1 MIGLMNKAT
10 PTISSQSAVEV
21 LSQLGDT
28 VRLRMIRVLEQ
39 EELAVG
45 ELVRVLQI
53 PQSSGS
59 RHLRIL
65 ADGGWLLKRT
75 SGPAAY
81 YRVVLD
87 DLPIHLRSI
96 WLTLRDQLGNDPNL
110 REDDRR
116 LSAVLAERMTDS
128 AGFFGRFAG
137 EWDDLRNDMFG
148 RAFTD
153 NSLLGF
159 LNPTWRVADLGC
171 GTGNAT
177 ELMSPWVEHV
187 SAIDRSPEMLVAAKE
202 RLRERGQDA
211 SNVEF
216 LTGELTDL
224 PLKSKSI
231 DVAACV
237 LVLHHVQDHI
247 DALKEMKRVLRTT
260 NNGGMLLVVDMCGH
274 DRTEYRH
281 TMGHVHLGFS
291 EKERIEMF
299 KAADFNHVRVNKLR
313 PDIEA
318 SGPSLFAA
326 VAQI

>member
-1 MIGLMNKAT
+1 MELFT
-10 PTISSQSAVEV
+10 
-21 LSQLGDT
+21 QLGDT

-39 EELAVG
+39 QELAVG

-59 RHLRIL
+59 RHLRVL
-65 ADGGWLLKRT
+65 SEGGWVLKRT
-75 SGPAAY
+75 AGPAAY
-81 YRVVLD
+81 YRVALD
-87 DLPIHLRSI
+87 DLPPMLRSM
-96 WLTLRDQLGNDPNL
+96 WVTVRDQLGNDSSL

-116 LSAVLAERMTDS
+116 LNAILAERMTDS
-128 AGFFGRFAG
+128 AGFFGRVAG

-153 NSLLGF
+153 NSLLSF
-159 LNPTWRVADLGC
+159 MNPSWRVADLGC

-187 SAIDRSPEMLVAAKE
+187 SAIDQSPEMLDAAKG
-202 RLRERGQDA
+202 RLEEAGNNA
-211 SNVEF
+211 SNVDF
-216 LTGELTDL
+216 ILGDLTDL
-224 PLKSKSI
+224 PLASKSI

-237 LVLHHVQDHI
+237 LVLHHVDEHI
-247 DALKEMKRVLRTT
+247 TALKEMKRVLRTT
-260 NNGGMLLVVDMCGH
+260 NNGGMLLVVDMCAH
-274 DRTEYRH
+274 DRHEYKH
-281 TMGHVHLGFS
+281 AMGHVHLGFS
-291 EKERIEMF
+291 EKDRIEMF
-299 KAADFNHVRVNKLR
+299 QEADFKNIRVNKLR

>member
-1 MIGLMNKAT
+1 MANHTAT
-10 PTISSQSAVEV
+10 ITSQSTVEL
-21 LSQLGDT
+21 LSQLGDA

-59 RHLRIL
+59 RHLRVL
-65 ADGGWLLKRT
+65 ADGGWLFKRT

-87 DLPIHLRSI
+87 DLPIQLRAI
-96 WLTLRDQLGNDPNL
+96 WVTLRDQLGDDPNL

-116 LSAVLAERMTDS
+116 LQAVLGERMADS
-128 AGFFGRFAG
+128 EGFFGRVAG

-148 RAFTD
+148 RVFTD

-159 LNPTWRVADLGC
+159 LNPTWHVADLGC

-177 ELMSPWVEHV
+177 ELMSPWVERV
-187 SAIDRSPEMLVAAKE
+187 SAVDRSPEMLEAAKE
-202 RLRERGQDA
+202 RLRERGQD
-211 SNVEF
+211 SKNVDF

-224 PLKSKSI
+224 PLETGSI

-237 LVLHHVQDHI
+237 LVLHHVDEHI
-247 DALKEMKRVLRTT
+247 DALKEMKRVLRTS

-274 DRTEYRH
+274 DRIEYRH

-291 EKERIEMF
+291 EEERIEMF
-299 KAADFNHVRVNKLR
+299 KEADFTNVRVNKLR
-313 PDIEA
+313 PDVGA

-326 VAQI
+326 VAHI

>member
-1 MIGLMNKAT
+1 MAKT
-10 PTISSQSAVEV
+10 TVSVTSQSAVEV
-21 LSQLGDT
+21 LSQLGDV
-28 VRLRMIRVLEQ
+28 VRLRMLRVLEQ
-39 EELAVG
+39 QELAVG

-59 RHLRIL
+59 RHLRVL
-65 ADGGWLLKRT
+65 ADGGWLFKRT

-81 YRVVLD
+81 YRVALD
-87 DLPIHLRSI
+87 DLPIQLRSI
-96 WLTLRDQLGNDPNL
+96 WVILRDQLGNDPSL

-116 LSAVLAERMTDS
+116 LQAVLAERMTDS
-128 AGFFGRFAG
+128 AGFFGRVAG

-187 SAIDRSPEMLVAAKE
+187 SAVDRSPEMLDAAKE
-202 RLRERGQDA
+202 RLREAGHNA
-211 SNVEF
+211 KNVDF
-216 LTGELTDL
+216 IQGELTDL
-224 PLKSKSI
+224 PLENKSI

-237 LVLHHVQDHI
+237 LVLHHVDEHI

-260 NNGGMLLVVDMCGH
+260 NNGGMLLIVDMCAH
-274 DRTEYRH
+274 DRHEYKH
-281 TMGHVHLGFS
+281 AMGHVHLGFS

-299 KAADFNHVRVNKLR
+299 KEADFKNVRVNKLR
-313 PDIEA
+313 PDIDA

-326 VAQI
+326 VAQVE